1 MPEASAKLPWLG
13 TRDEACDTP
22 ELRMDDTT
30 PGLLK
35 GDPEAD
41 STTLVGLAVN
51 DERSEPLCPSPNEM
65 D

>member
-13 TRDEACDTP
+13 TRDEACDIP
-22 ELRMDDTT
+22 ELRMDDTI
-30 PGLLK
+30 PGLLT

-41 STTLVGLAVN
+41 STPLIELAAN
-51 DERSEPLCPSPNEM
+51 AESSELLCPSPNEG